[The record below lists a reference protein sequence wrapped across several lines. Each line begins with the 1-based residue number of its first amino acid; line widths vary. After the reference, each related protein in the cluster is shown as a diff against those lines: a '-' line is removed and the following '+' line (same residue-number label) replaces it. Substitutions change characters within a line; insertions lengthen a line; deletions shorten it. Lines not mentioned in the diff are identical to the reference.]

1 MSKYASLPDI
11 DTAPDVYETPDLP
24 AIHITE
30 RDDDSDNDILPSGS
44 YAQSTKGTT
53 NSDIIKETLDQ
64 SLARKKFG
72 AASGL
77 DGSDADFSNSL
88 LRKQPRRSSARYPPP
103 STRHTFETDEYSM
116 LPRGYAINQ
125 GQQGAVEIETPL
137 ERLRRLRFEVEQLE
151 EELEHEKV
159 PADSTTPAELDE
171 QTGVGSDT
179 VAKPSVKG
187 KSKAGPTPTDLL
199 VELQHLRQQLE
210 KLSVSSG
217 SSDPLS
223 TTASQLRA
231 REAYAKSLL
240 LQLTERGPKPQEP
253 NLSKPEQPTPPTS
266 RAATSAQL
274 DSRLSVLEELLGSRS
289 LLQASGAGDI
299 SLPPPLLV
307 TISKLEHQLSLLTQP
322 RHLDSIS
329 RRVKVIVT
337 DLERVHEARRK
348 LTDHRPLSIALAS
361 GITVVT
367 QNQAGTSSSSQAPVN
382 TSLGSVPG
390 VISSSNNE
398 PNQVGLPPDAL
409 HKLERLY
416 NLLPRLDPLLPLVPH
431 LLSRLRSL
439 SELHSSADQF
449 RNRLN
454 SSVSEIKSISNR
466 SNQVEQTLKILENN
480 LESNQRIIT
489 SNLGLVEQRIEKLL
503 ESIDSMKSNDNP
515 TST

>member
-24 AIHITE
+24 TIHITE
-30 RDDDSDNDILPSGS
+30 RDDDSDNELLPPGS
-44 YAQSTKGTT
+44 HAQSTKGLT

-64 SLARKKFG
+64 SSARKKFG
-72 AASGL
+72 SASGL
-77 DGSDADFSNSL
+77 DGSDADFSTSL

-103 STRHTFETDEYSM
+103 TTRQTFETDEYSI
-116 LPRGYAINQ
+116 LPRGYAIDQRQ
-125 GQQGAVEIETPL
+125 GVVENETPL
-137 ERLRRLRFEVEQLE
+137 ERLRRLRFEVDQLE
-151 EELEHEKV
+151 EELEQEKGSDG
-159 PADSTTPAELDE
+159 PQADE
-171 QTGVGSDT
+171 QIDVQSDPT
-179 VAKPSVKG
+179 PKFNVKG
-187 KSKAGPTPTDLL
+187 KSKAGPTPTELL

-210 KLSVSSG
+210 KLSVSN
-217 SSDPLS
+217 SSADPLS

-240 LQLTERGPKPQEP
+240 LQLTERGPKTQEASA
-253 NLSKPEQPTPPTS
+253 SKPAEPSPPVSKAT
-266 RAATSAQL
+266 TSAQL
-274 DSRLSVLEELLGSRS
+274 DSRLSVLEDLLGSRS

-367 QNQAGTSSSSQAPVN
+367 QNQAGSSQGSVN
-382 TSLGSVPG
+382 TSLGAVPG
-390 VISSSNNE
+390 VISSNNNDA
-398 PNQVGLPPDAL
+398 NQANLPPDAL

-416 NLLPRLDPLLPLVPH
+416 SLLPRLDPLLPLIPH

-439 SELHSSADQF
+439 AELHTNADQF
-449 RNRLN
+449 RIRLD
-454 SSVSEIKSISNR
+454 SSIADLRNLSNR
-466 SNQVEQTLKILENN
+466 SSQVNQLLNVIETNFSSNEIVIQKN
-480 LESNQRIIT
+480 LS
-489 SNLGLVEQRIEKLL
+489 LVEQRIEKLL
-503 ESIDSMKSNDNP
+503 ESIDHLKAS
-515 TST
+515 